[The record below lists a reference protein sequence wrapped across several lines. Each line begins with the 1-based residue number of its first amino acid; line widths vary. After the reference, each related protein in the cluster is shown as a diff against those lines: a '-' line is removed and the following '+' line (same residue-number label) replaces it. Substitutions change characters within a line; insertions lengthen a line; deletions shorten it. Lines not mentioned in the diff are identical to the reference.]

1 MNPELIPRPGVLFHL
16 SPRAAP
22 DEFWVNLDTYGAGHV
37 IGWVMRRDAG
47 RWDVHI
53 ATVSGWDVRDVPAAE
68 YGMWLCVREW
78 LMHGKYSPVPFAEP
92 VTKPA
97 EPASRAAH
105 GSGTTRVAGRLST
118 EGS

>member
-16 SPRAAP
+16 SSRAEP
-22 DEFWVNLDTYGAGHV
+22 DEFWVNADTYGVGHV
-37 IGWVMRRDAG
+37 IGWVARREAG
-47 RWDVHI
+47 RWEVNI
-53 ATVSGWDVRDVPAAE
+53 ATVSGWDVRDVPDAE

-78 LMHGKYSPVPFAEP
+78 LVHGKYSPVSFAGP
-92 VTKPA
+92 VATPA

-105 GSGTTRVAGRLST
+105 GLQTTGLAGRLST